1 MKIEL
6 AGDQATIVLDAL
18 NLWLYEHQPV
28 TPENQ
33 AGEISNQAV
42 QYWQRLI
49 IEHTGAD
56 LTLELCEKLI
66 YAHQLH
72 LSSNVRRPE
81 SITCECGLCHL
92 ARQIQAKLNGIQ
104 G

>member
-33 AGEISNQAV
+33 VRVTKIMNSIFFNKEPHCQGGE
-42 QYWQRLI
+42 
-49 IEHTGAD
+49 
-56 LTLELCEKLI
+56 LE
-66 YAHQLH
+66 
-72 LSSNVRRPE
+72 
-81 SITCECGLCHL
+81 
-92 ARQIQAKLNGIQ
+92 
-104 G
+104 